1 MIDYVT
7 TTTIINLKNLLHDN
21 EVWNCN
27 SDVSSKYFFV

>member
-27 SDVSSKYFFV
+27 NDASSKYFFV